1 MPERKRWNLFS
12 EMNVESLLDLVKR
25 GIRTKGFIYV
35 TVGNLVNAALGG
47 LFYLLCARIL
57 SVTSYGYISYY
68 LALGFFVGS
77 VSILGLSTTVTTF
90 YPKEA
95 RDSLVRE
102 ATLLTFLVGL
112 ATGFV
117 ASLYVFFF
125 PAPAGSNTVYS
136 FQTSLQWLVG
146 GVDFVFMLPLILG
159 IVFYYMTLA
168 VALGL
173 RLYRRFAV
181 IVSVVRVVQLGLVA
195 FFYLF
200 SAFSG
205 YFLGDLEKLMLI
217 AYLAPFFLVSLDYFR
232 SLFSV
237 DRASLRFAEVRAK
250 LTFTLHTWGMNLAQ
264 ASRTVLDK
272 IIVGLFF
279 GLMFLGT
286 YNLAF
291 QFLLIFLIVPQS
303 LLSYLLPEKA
313 GGSVRREVEVIGL
326 VAAVVIT
333 VFGIFLAP
341 YLIRWL
347 FPHFTDSIP
356 ATQVISLAVVPA
368 SVANIRA
375 SALLS
380 EERTKIVLAGYVSA
394 LAVDVLGILL
404 LGSSFQAVG
413 FAAAFMLSQVVLAII
428 LVVLPSERF
437 ANLINRRK
445 SAVRT
450 EKTDHG

>member
-136 FQTSLQWLVG
+136 FQTSLQWLVS

-168 VALGL
+168 VALG
-173 RLYRRFAV
+173 RRRYRRFAV

-195 FFYLF
+195 FFLPFFCLFGLF
-200 SAFSG
+200 SWGSG
-205 YFLGDLEKLMLI
+205 EADAGCLCVSFL
-217 AYLAPFFLVSLDYFR
+217 PR
-232 SLFSV
+232 
-237 DRASLRFAEVRAK
+237 
-250 LTFTLHTWGMNLAQ
+250 
-264 ASRTVLDK
+264 
-272 IIVGLFF
+272 
-279 GLMFLGT
+279 
-286 YNLAF
+286 
-291 QFLLIFLIVPQS
+291 
-303 LLSYLLPEKA
+303 
-313 GGSVRREVEVIGL
+313 
-326 VAAVVIT
+326 
-333 VFGIFLAP
+333 
-341 YLIRWL
+341 
-347 FPHFTDSIP
+347 
-356 ATQVISLAVVPA
+356 
-368 SVANIRA
+368 
-375 SALLS
+375 
-380 EERTKIVLAGYVSA
+380 
-394 LAVDVLGILL
+394 
-404 LGSSFQAVG
+404 
-413 FAAAFMLSQVVLAII
+413 
-428 LVVLPSERF
+428 
-437 ANLINRRK
+437 
-445 SAVRT
+445 
-450 EKTDHG
+450 

>member
-25 GIRTKGFIYV
+25 GIRTKGFVYV

-125 PAPAGSNTVYS
+125 PAPAGSSAVS
-136 FQTSLQWLVG
+136 GFQVSLQWLVG
-146 GVDFVFMLPLILG
+146 GVDFVFMLPLTLG

-168 VALGL
+168 VALG
-173 RLYRRFAV
+173 RRRYRRFAV

-205 YFLGDLEKLMLI
+205 YFLGDLEKLMLV
-217 AYLAPFFLVSLDYFR
+217 AYVSPFFLVSLDYFR

-237 DRASLRFAEVRAK
+237 DRASFRFAEVRAK
-250 LTFTLHTWGMNLAQ
+250 LTFTLHTWGMSLAQ

-279 GLMFLGT
+279 GLLFLGT

-291 QFLLIFLIVPQS
+291 QFLLVFLIVPQS
-303 LLSYLLPEKA
+303 LFSYLLPEKA
-313 GGSVRREVEVIGL
+313 GGSVRREVEIIGL

-375 SALLS
+375 SVLLS
-380 EERTKIVLAGYVSA
+380 EERTKIVLVGYVSA

-450 EKTDHG
+450 ERTNHG

>member
-146 GVDFVFMLPLILG
+146 GVDFIFMLPLILG

-168 VALGL
+168 VALG
-173 RLYRRFAV
+173 RRRYRRFAV

-205 YFLGDLEKLMLI
+205 YFLGDLEKLMLV
-217 AYLAPFFLVSLDYFR
+217 AYVSPFFLVSLDYFR

-341 YLIRWL
+341 YFIRWL

-394 LAVDVLGILL
+394 LAVDVLGILS
-404 LGSSFQAVG
+404 LGPSFQAVG

-445 SAVRT
+445 PVVRT
-450 EKTDHG
+450 ERTNHG

>member
-77 VSILGLSTTVTTF
+77 VSILGLRTTVTTF

-168 VALGL
+168 VALG
-173 RLYRRFAV
+173 RRRYRRFAV

-195 FFYLF
+195 FFYLL

-291 QFLLIFLIVPQS
+291 QFLLIFLIIPQS

-313 GGSVRREVEVIGL
+313 GGSVRREVEIIGL

-380 EERTKIVLAGYVSA
+380 EERTKIVLVGYVSA
-394 LAVDVLGILL
+394 LAVDVLGILF

-450 EKTDHG
+450 ERTDHS

>member
-1 MPERKRWNLFS
+1 MSERKRWNLFS
-12 EMNVESLLDLVKR
+12 GVNAGSLLDLVKK
-25 GIRTKGFIYV
+25 GIRTRGFIFV
-35 TVGNLVNAALGG
+35 TAGNLVNAALGG

-77 VSILGLSTTVTTF
+77 VSILGLGTTVTTF
-90 YPKEA
+90 YPKEG

-102 ATLLTFLVGL
+102 AALLTFLTGL
-112 ATGFV
+112 VTGLV

-136 FQTSLQWLVG
+136 FQISLQGFVGG

-168 VALGL
+168 VALG
-173 RLYRRFAV
+173 RRKYKRFAA
-181 IVSVVRVVQLGLVA
+181 IVSTVRVAQLGLVA
-195 FFYLF
+195 FFYLL

-250 LTFTLHTWGMNLAQ
+250 LTFTLHTWGMSLAQ

-291 QFLLIFLIVPQS
+291 QFLLIFLIIPQS

-333 VFGIFLAP
+333 ILGIFLAP

-356 ATQVISLAVVPA
+356 ATQVISLAVSIPH
-368 SVANIRA
+368 S
-375 SALLS
+375 
-380 EERTKIVLAGYVSA
+380 LAFPPFY
-394 LAVDVLGILL
+394 
-404 LGSSFQAVG
+404 
-413 FAAAFMLSQVVLAII
+413 
-428 LVVLPSERF
+428 R
-437 ANLINRRK
+437 
-445 SAVRT
+445 
-450 EKTDHG
+450 